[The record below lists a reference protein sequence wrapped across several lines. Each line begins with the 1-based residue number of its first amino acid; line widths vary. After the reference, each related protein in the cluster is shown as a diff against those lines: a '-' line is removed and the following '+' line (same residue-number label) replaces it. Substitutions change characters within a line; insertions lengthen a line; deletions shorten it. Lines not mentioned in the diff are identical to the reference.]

1 MKKII
6 CLILSVVMMFSALS
20 ISAFAA
26 DVIRYGDVNADGVL
40 DTVDLLKLRQR
51 VARVIGNNDINRTNA
66 DINAD
71 GTINAMD
78 VNYLR
83 QHLVKKKLIVIPGFI
98 TKVGVFFNKFLSNKV
113 SLRVVYNIQKKKA
126 SGEK

>member
-40 DTVDLLKLRQR
+40 DTVSVGLTEEERIAFYRSLSIISESLDA
-51 VARVIGNNDINRTNA
+51 VAKNG
-66 DINAD
+66 
-71 GTINAMD
+71 
-78 VNYLR
+78 
-83 QHLVKKKLIVIPGFI
+83 
-98 TKVGVFFNKFLSNKV
+98 
-113 SLRVVYNIQKKKA
+113 
-126 SGEK
+126 